1 VNEDQPENGRTLDTY
16 RQPEKERVRQR
27 ILRHAVDLLTQRRA
41 ETPIV
46 RPGELRAVVDYA
58 ADVLAKLG
66 RSDLDASVHDELDR
80 WLEWQASRV
89 QQRKPAE
96 LRLIYLCGPEPLND
110 LRVLLELG
118 VNPHNVWGVESN
130 EVAFRAALE
139 ELANAGLPVKL
150 HKGTLAQFF
159 ERVPETFDIAYLD
172 TTGPILGGKP
182 AALSPTLELLRASRL
197 EPLSVL
203 ITNFANV
210 PEPEIDRYGTV
221 MTDYFRFR
229 FNDVPQCLLEQDVDP
244 AWSPFDSTHMLQVVK
259 SNMQPVYSDF
269 ITRLVVDLARH
280 WIPSAR
286 GFQILERQYLADTET
301 ARSTK
306 EAAYSPGKAAET
318 ATEILESVG
327 DALLSPNAYPLVS
340 FLRSM
345 RESNSREPLI
355 QQLGEMQF
363 FGRSALELNRAVALL
378 DGIAE
383 GHWKMASQEL
393 LQAIAAPWFDRR
405 KTYESFTCDLPFPNL
420 LVHSL
425 LGIYG
430 RPCFYSARDSIR
442 GRYTAKSTE
451 MFTDLFVLDQCRYY
465 FDWFPTVPQ
474 APSRFRSHAFQV
486 LARCLLDRIWSSE
499 RSPDAHPFR
508 GSSVAGFN
516 GLADAPFHTLP
527 GRESWA

>member
-1 VNEDQPENGRTLDTY
+1 MKRTDSARELDTY

-27 ILRHAVDLLTQRRA
+27 ILRRAVDLLTRRRA
-41 ETPIV
+41 NTPIV

-58 ADVLAKLG
+58 ADLLKKLG
-66 RSDLDASVHDELDR
+66 RSDLRSSVQDELDK
-80 WLEWQASRV
+80 WLEWQASRI
-89 QQRKPAE
+89 QQRKPSE

-130 EVAFRAALE
+130 ETAFRAALK
-139 ELANAGLPVKL
+139 ELAKADLPVKL
-150 HKGTLAQFF
+150 HKGTLAEFF

-182 AALSPTLELLRASRL
+182 ATLSPTLELLRASRL

-203 ITNFANV
+203 ITNFAEA
-210 PEPEIDRYGTV
+210 PLPDSGRYAAV

-229 FNDVPQCLLEQDVDP
+229 YNDVPQRLHEQDVDP
-244 AWSPFDSTHMLQVVK
+244 AWSAFDSAHMLSVVTA
-259 SNMQPVYSDF
+259 NLQTVYSDF
-269 ITRLVVDLARH
+269 VTRLIIDLARY

-286 GFQILERQYLADTET
+286 GFRILERQYLCDPGT
-301 ARSTK
+301 AKSTR
-306 EAAYSPGKAAET
+306 EAAYSPGKPAET
-318 ATEILESVG
+318 VSEILHTVG
-327 DALLSPNAYPLVS
+327 DTVLSPSSYPLVS

-345 RESNSREPLI
+345 QERDPREPLI
-355 QQLGEMQF
+355 QQLGEMPF
-363 FGRSALELNRAVALL
+363 FNRSALELNRTVALL
-378 DGIAE
+378 DKIAE
-383 GHWKMASQEL
+383 GHWKIASEEL
-393 LQAIAAPWFDRR
+393 LQAIAAPWFDRVR
-405 KTYESFTCDLPFPNL
+405 TYESFTCDLPFPNL
-420 LVHSL
+420 TVHSL

-430 RPCFYSARDSIR
+430 RPYFYSSRDSVR
-442 GRYTAKSTE
+442 GRYKAKSTE

-486 LARCLLDRIWSSE
+486 LARCILDRIWSSD

-508 GSSVAGFN
+508 GSSVAGFT
-516 GLADAPFHTLP
+516 GLKKAPFHGVP
-527 GRESWA
+527 ERETWK